1 MWFNFTWHMI
11 AYKEKLKKASS
22 IKSVFICTQ
31 KEVNPQD
38 NVNKSIP
45 LPILKHDKDIITLID
60 EISSLNLVIQ
70 SLAVHLVNQ
79 ENKIESNIETT
90 D

>member
-1 MWFNFTWHMI
+1 MI

-31 KEVNPQD
+31 KEVKPQD
-38 NVNKSIP
+38 IVNESIP

-70 SLAVHLVNQ
+70 SLAVHLVNK
-79 ENKIESNIETT
+79 EN
-90 D
+90 